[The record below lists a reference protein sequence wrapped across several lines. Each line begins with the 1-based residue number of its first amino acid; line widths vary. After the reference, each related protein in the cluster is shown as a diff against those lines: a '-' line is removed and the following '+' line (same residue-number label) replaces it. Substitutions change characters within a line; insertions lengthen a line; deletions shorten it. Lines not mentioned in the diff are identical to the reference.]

1 MQQIIDLSEYEQEL
15 NLLERLQH
23 ETEARK
29 EICAYLVDTHQ
40 NHSEAYQEYFEEFIQ
55 YRMAFEM
62 EKDRFIKEEVKRL
75 VDEPIL
81 NWRINFYDKE
91 IEVEV

>member
-1 MQQIIDLSEYEQEL
+1 MKQIIDLSGYEKEL
-15 NLLERLQH
+15 NLLERLLH

-40 NHSEAYQEYFEEFIQ
+40 SKTDAYQEYFEEFIQ
-55 YRMAFEM
+55 YRAAFNM
-62 EKDRFIKEEVKRL
+62 EKDRFVNEEVSKM
-75 VDEPIL
+75 VDKPIM

-91 IEVEV
+91 IEIEV

>member
-1 MQQIIDLSEYEQEL
+1 MKQIIDLSDYEKEL

-23 ETEARK
+23 EAEARK

-40 NHSEAYQEYFEEFIQ
+40 SKTDAYQDYFEEYIQ
-55 YRMAFEM
+55 YRAAFNM
-62 EKDRFIKEEVKRL
+62 EKDRFVNEEVSKL
-75 VDEPIL
+75 IDKPFL

-91 IEVEV
+91 IEVEI

>member
-1 MQQIIDLSEYEQEL
+1 MKQIIDLSDYEKEL

-40 NHSEAYQEYFEEFIQ
+40 SKTDAYQEYFEEFIQ
-55 YRMAFEM
+55 YKAAFDI
-62 EKDRFIKEEVKRL
+62 EKDRFIREEVQPMLK
-75 VDEPIL
+75 DIIKS
-81 NWRINFYDKE
+81 WRINFYDREIE
-91 IEVEV
+91 IEV